1 MIRAINPKNGKYVTV
16 AEFLAEFGANYKEK
30 NVIPKCPCEGCDL
43 YIRGSHSPNIIS
55 GFSHMPN
62 KNSTCRCRN
71 QYDGPLGIPG
81 YDGLLFK
88 DEFCK
93 EINIKKVYQICHDAC
108 GKKNFPINKYK
119 ELIKKANQRNVWS
132 YVDIKI
138 WMLPYILLTFDDFTA
153 KDKNNQEYEFRF
165 ILLEEYNIEILGQ
178 VDEIKIRKI
187 FANSQKE
194 IKLFSMNEEKYE
206 KIDATW
212 MNDKFV
218 ETLLSVC

>member
-1 MIRAINPKNGKYVTV
+1 
-16 AEFLAEFGANYKEK
+16 
-30 NVIPKCPCEGCDL
+30 
-43 YIRGSHSPNIIS
+43 
-55 GFSHMPN
+55 
-62 KNSTCRCRN
+62 
-71 QYDGPLGIPG
+71 
-81 YDGLLFK
+81 
-88 DEFCK
+88 
-93 EINIKKVYQICHDAC
+93 
-108 GKKNFPINKYK
+108 
-119 ELIKKANQRNVWS
+119 VWS

-138 WMLPYILLTFDDFTA
+138 WMLPYILLTLDDFKA
-153 KDKNNQEYEFRF
+153 KDKNNKEYEFRF

-206 KIDATW
+206 KIDTTW